1 MKSGGAYPAARL
13 VVGFWRGSSLC
24 LIELVESHG
33 QIVWVIFEVTVTVIF
48 AGNGGVTVPE
58 ILEVEP
64 VGEVVFDDSEVVV
77 GKQLV

>member
-1 MKSGGAYPAARL
+1 MGVR
-13 VVGFWRGSSLC
+13 RGSSLC

-64 VGEVVFDDSEVVV
+64 FSKVVFEDSEVV